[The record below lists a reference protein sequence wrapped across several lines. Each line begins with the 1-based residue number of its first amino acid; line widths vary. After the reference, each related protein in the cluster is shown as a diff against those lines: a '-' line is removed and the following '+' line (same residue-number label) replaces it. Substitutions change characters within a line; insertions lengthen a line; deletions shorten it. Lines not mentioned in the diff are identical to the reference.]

1 MDEYGAL
8 KSTSITCAR
17 RLAEFLGSEALQGKG
32 INVKFIISKKPI
44 SEKVAGR
51 AIPTVIFDAEE
62 ATMKKFLRKWTG
74 DHGMT
79 DYNLRSII
87 DWDYYK
93 DRLAGT
99 IQKIVTI
106 PAALQNCLNPVP
118 RIEYP
123 DWLIKQIKIRNNK
136 FK

>member
-1 MDEYGAL
+1 
-8 KSTSITCAR
+8 
-17 RLAEFLGSEALQGKG
+17 
-32 INVKFIISKKPI
+32 
-44 SEKVAGR
+44 
-51 AIPTVIFDAEE
+51 
-62 ATMKKFLRKWTG
+62 MKKFLRKWTG
-74 DHGMT
+74 DAGMT
-79 DYNLRSII
+79 DYDLMSIL

-106 PAALQNCLNPVP
+106 PAALQNCMNPVP

-136 FK
+136 FKQKKMENFFKVGVKPDIEDLAKTFPKVVNKINLKTENVPQEAVLNFKDCPDPDTDFKLWLKH